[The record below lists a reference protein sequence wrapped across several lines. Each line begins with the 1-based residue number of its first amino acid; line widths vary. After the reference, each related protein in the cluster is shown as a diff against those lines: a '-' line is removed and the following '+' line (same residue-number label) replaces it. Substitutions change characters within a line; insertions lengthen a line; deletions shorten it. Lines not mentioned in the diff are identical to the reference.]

1 MQSLHI
7 IYASTSGHTE
17 HVVNALTGF
26 LSSRTPDIKIERQRA
41 ELATAEDLQRGDL
54 LILAS
59 GTWNFGGIEGHL
71 NEHMHR
77 LLFEKAGKIALGGK
91 PVALIS
97 LGDDRYRFTT
107 RCTERFMQFI
117 KESGA
122 RLVHQPLTIVN
133 EPYGQEERIRK
144 WAGKLL
150 EIMARERPVNVH

>member
-1 MQSLHI
+1 MLEL
-7 IYASTSGHTE
+7 APG
-17 HVVNALTGF
+17 V
-26 LSSRTPDIKIERQRA
+26 RIERQRA
-41 ELATAEDLQRGDL
+41 ESAAVEDLQRGDL

-77 LLFEKAGKIALGGK
+77 LLFERAGKIALGGK

-107 RCTERFMQFI
+107 RCTERFVQFI

-133 EPYGQEERIRK
+133 EPYGQEERIRQ

-150 EIMARERPVNVH
+150 EIMARERQVNVH

>member
-1 MQSLHI
+1 MLSLHI

-17 HVVNALTGF
+17 HVVDVLLAF
-26 LSSRTPDIKIERQRA
+26 LIELAPDVRVEKQRA
-41 ELATAEDLQRGDL
+41 ESAAAEDLRRGDL

-59 GTWNFGGIEGHL
+59 GTWNFGGSEGHL
-71 NEHMHR
+71 NEHMRR
-77 LLFEKAGKIALGGK
+77 LLFEKAGKIALGGR

-122 RLVHQPLTIVN
+122 RLIHQPLTIVN

-144 WAGKLL
+144 WAAKLP
-150 EIMARERPVNVH
+150 EIMARELQVNVH